1 MPKIL
6 VIEDE
11 ESVRENLLD
20 LLMAEEFETVSAANG
35 KIGLNLAISEVPDLI
50 LCDMMMPELDGYEVL
65 KAVRQQPIT
74 STIPFIFLTAKS
86 AKSDIRQGM
95 DMGADDYLTKPFTR
109 SELLSAIMNKLEKYA
124 NLKKH
129 LSVQTAVHKLTP
141 RMQLLNKELHQAIF
155 NHDFKEF
162 EIYYQ
167 PIVDIN
173 TGRITGAESLLRWHS
188 YELGFIS
195 PAEFI
200 PLAEA
205 NGLIFNIDNWVLKN
219 VCQQIKIWRDLGIN
233 SLTFAVNLSAIEFN
247 QTDLSSQIINLIETN
262 DLDTNCLEIEVTETM
277 IMENVSCAIA
287 IMKQLRSLGVKI
299 AIDDFGTGHSALN
312 YLQLF
317 PVNTIKI
324 DRAFVQDV
332 YKDYPKSII
341 TKSMI
346 KMAQDLNLKII
357 AEGVETESELLFLR
371 ENKCDAIQGFL
382 FSRPLPKIEFE
393 QLLFSN
399 KTLSIQ
405 NRHS

>member
-50 LCDMMMPELDGYEVL
+50 LCDMMMPDLDGYEVL
-65 KAVRQQPIT
+65 KSLRQQALT

-129 LSVQTAVHKLTP
+129 LSIQTAVHKLTP
-141 RMQLLNKELHQAIF
+141 RMQLLDKQLHQAIL
-155 NHDFKEF
+155 NDDFKGF
-162 EIYYQ
+162 EIHYQ

-173 TGRITGAESLLRWHS
+173 TGKITGAESLLRWNS
-188 YELGFIS
+188 YELGPIS

-219 VCQQIKIWRDLGIN
+219 VCQQIRIWHDAGIR

-247 QTDLSSQIINLIETN
+247 QSDLSSKIINLIEIN

-277 IMENVSCAIA
+277 IMENVTCAIA
-287 IMKQLRSLGVKI
+287 IMNQLRSLGIKI
-299 AIDDFGTGHSALN
+299 AIDDFGTGQSSLN

-324 DRAFVQDV
+324 DRAFVQNV
-332 YKDYPKSII
+332 HQDYPKSII
-341 TKSMI
+341 TKSLI

-357 AEGVETESELLFLR
+357 AEGVETAAEFLFLR

-382 FSRPLPKIEFE
+382 FSRALPKTEFE

-399 KTLSIQ
+399 KTLSI
-405 NRHS
+405 

>member
-1 MPKIL
+1 
-6 VIEDE
+6 
-11 ESVRENLLD
+11 
-20 LLMAEEFETVSAANG
+20 
-35 KIGLNLAISEVPDLI
+35 
-50 LCDMMMPELDGYEVL
+50 
-65 KAVRQQPIT
+65 
-74 STIPFIFLTAKS
+74 
-86 AKSDIRQGM
+86 
-95 DMGADDYLTKPFTR
+95 
-109 SELLSAIMNKLEKYA
+109 
-124 NLKKH
+124 
-129 LSVQTAVHKLTP
+129 
-141 RMQLLNKELHQAIF
+141 
-155 NHDFKEF
+155 
-162 EIYYQ
+162 
-167 PIVDIN
+167 
-173 TGRITGAESLLRWHS
+173 
-188 YELGFIS
+188 
-195 PAEFI
+195 
-200 PLAEA
+200 
-205 NGLIFNIDNWVLKN
+205 
-219 VCQQIKIWRDLGIN
+219 
-233 SLTFAVNLSAIEFN
+233 
-247 QTDLSSQIINLIETN
+247 LIETN